1 MVIPVSRLR
10 FVNAWEYV
18 QDAGRHA
25 SPSGEEIKVIPV
37 SKPRFVYARTYCT
50 MGWRTRVD
58 DKTAQK
64 QSSFLNMGCPSMRQT
79 QLPSDVIVAA
89 FRGFYLKKV
98 GTIQKLTFRRN
109 LYIVVKWRRI
119 KRWNTIYCGYPRD
132 KRWILFMPEST
143 EGVNENQTTAI
154 RWKNL
159 DITGFLESADM

>member
-25 SPSGEEIKVIPV
+25 SPSGEERKVIPV

-64 QSSFLNMGCPSMRQT
+64 QISFLNMGCSSMRHT
-79 QLPSDVIVAA
+79 RLPSDNIVAA

-98 GTIQKLTFRRN
+98 GTIQKFTFRRN
-109 LYIVVKWRRI
+109 LYIVVKTRCTMRI
-119 KRWNTIYCGYPRD
+119 NTIYCGYPRD
-132 KRWILFMPEST
+132 KHGILFMPEST
-143 EGVNENQTTAI
+143 EGISEGQTTAMSGENH
-154 RWKNL
+154 WFTANF
-159 DITGFLESADM
+159 D